1 MFRFVHAA
9 DLHLDSPFTGI
20 RNTHRDV
27 GEILRQATFA
37 AYDNLITL
45 CINREVGALL
55 IAGDVFDGADHS
67 LVGQIKFMKGLERL
81 YAHGI
86 RTFICH
92 GNHDPLD
99 SWDAG
104 LRTPDNVH
112 RFGSEPACV
121 PVYPD
126 SATSPIVCGVSY
138 PTREVRETL
147 LGGFPSRDST
157 RFTIGLLHANAGGD
171 SVHASYAPCT
181 IEDLTA
187 VGYDYWALGHVHT
200 RDIKYEGNPWVVYSG
215 NTQGRHPNETGARG
229 VYVVDVDDEHR
240 IEMEFVPVD
249 SVRWEQRNLDIHDIN
264 TPSDLEERLHQIVD
278 GLRVEV
284 EGRSFV
290 YRIRLHGRGQLHTSL
305 AKPDNI
311 DAMTTQLNDTWQE
324 QRPFAWCSEI
334 RDDTRSEIDRD
345 QLRKGTDFIGDFLK
359 LTEEMSQDQNLQNIL
374 KQELAPLFE
383 NRSAKRHLDDI
394 LRTEADAKALMEAAE
409 DAALDLLVTED
420 HDAGQ
425 V

>member
-20 RNTHRDV
+20 RNTHPDV

-37 AYDNLITL
+37 AYDNLIKL
-45 CINREVGALL
+45 CIDRDVGALL
-55 IAGDVFDGADHS
+55 VAGDVFDGADHS
-67 LVGQIKFMKGLERL
+67 LVGQIKFVKGLERL
-81 YAHGI
+81 HKHGI

-104 LRTPDNVH
+104 LSTPGNVH
-112 RFGSEPACV
+112 RFGAKPACV

-126 SATSPIVCGVSY
+126 SATSPVVCGVSY

-147 LGGFPSRDST
+147 LGDFPSRDST
-157 RFTIGLLHANAGGD
+157 QFTIGLLHANVGAN
-171 SVHASYAPCT
+171 SAHASYAPCT
-181 IEDLTA
+181 LEELAA

-200 RDIKYEGNPWVVYSG
+200 RDVKHPDNPWVVYSG

-229 VYVVDVDDEHR
+229 VYVVDVDDEHH

-249 SVRWEQRNLDIHDIN
+249 SVRWEQRHLDIHDI
-264 TPSDLEERLHQIVD
+264 TSPLDLEERLTQMVD
-278 GLRVEV
+278 GLRLEA
-284 EGRSFV
+284 EGRSLV
-290 YRIRLHGRGQLHTSL
+290 YRIRLHGRGQLHTEL
-305 AKPDNI
+305 AKSDSL
-311 DAMTTQLNDTWQE
+311 DAMTTQLNDTWQG

-334 RDDTRSEIDRD
+334 HDETRSEIDRA

-359 LTEEMSQDQNLQNIL
+359 FTEAMSQERNLRDRLTE
-374 KQELAPLFE
+374 ELAPLFE
-383 NRSAKRHLDDI
+383 NSGAKRHLDDI

-409 DAALDLLVTED
+409 DAALDLLVAED
-420 HDAGQ
+420 
-425 V
+425 

>member
-20 RNTHRDV
+20 RNTHPDA
-27 GEILRQATFA
+27 GEILRQATFE
-37 AYDNLITL
+37 AYDNLIKL
-45 CINREVGALL
+45 CIDREVDALL
-55 IAGDVFDGADHS
+55 IAGDVFDGATHS
-67 LVGQIKFMKGLERL
+67 LRGPTKFEKGLERL
-81 YAHGI
+81 HEHGI

-104 LRTPDNVH
+104 LRIPDNVH
-112 RFGSEPACV
+112 RFGIEPSCV

-126 SATSPIVCGVSY
+126 SPTSPVVCGVSY

-147 LGGFPSRDST
+147 LGDFPSRDSKQ
-157 RFTIGLLHANAGGD
+157 FTIGLLHANVGAD
-171 SVHASYAPCT
+171 SAHASYAPCT
-181 IEDLTA
+181 IEELAA

-200 RDIKYEGNPWVVYSG
+200 RAVKHQENPCVVYSG

-229 VYVVDVDDEHR
+229 VYVVDVDDDHH

-249 SVRWEQRNLDIHDIN
+249 SVRWEQRHLDIQDI
-264 TPSDLEERLHQIVD
+264 TSPLDLEERLTQMVD
-278 GLRVEV
+278 GLRLEA
-284 EGRSFV
+284 EGRSLV
-290 YRIRLHGRGQLHTSL
+290 YRIRLHGRGHLHTLL
-305 AKPDNI
+305 AKADSI
-311 DAMTTQLNDTWQE
+311 DELRTQLNDTWHG
-324 QRPFAWCSEI
+324 QRPFAWCGEI
-334 RDDTRSEIDRD
+334 RDETRSEIDRD

-359 LTEEMSQDQNLQNIL
+359 FTEEMSQDQNLRNSL
-374 KQELAPLFE
+374 KEELAPLFE
-383 NRSAKRHLDDI
+383 NSGAKRYLDQI

-420 HDAGQ
+420 RDAG
-425 V
+425 